1 MTGVG
6 RMLREIRKQRGF
18 TLRELAPRIGVHFA
32 YLSRIETG
40 TDQCSERTL
49 IRIAEELSIDPDILL
64 IEAGRRTRPFRVL
77 GHIAAGHPLEA
88 LENVEAFD
96 LSEAFSPHEHFMLR
110 IRGDSMIGD
119 GIHDGDLAIVR
130 QGNEARSGQIVV
142 AIVDGGEAT
151 LKRYSRSRGLVVLTP
166 ANRRMRAMQLTPQR
180 VEIRGVLVGVVRLD
194 VN

>member
-88 LENVEAFD
+88 EGAQ
-96 LSEAFSPHEHFMLR
+96 PR
-110 IRGDSMIGD
+110 P
-119 GIHDGDLAIVR
+119 
-130 QGNEARSGQIVV
+130 
-142 AIVDGGEAT
+142 
-151 LKRYSRSRGLVVLTP
+151 VL
-166 ANRRMRAMQLTPQR
+166 
-180 VEIRGVLVGVVRLD
+180 
-194 VN
+194 